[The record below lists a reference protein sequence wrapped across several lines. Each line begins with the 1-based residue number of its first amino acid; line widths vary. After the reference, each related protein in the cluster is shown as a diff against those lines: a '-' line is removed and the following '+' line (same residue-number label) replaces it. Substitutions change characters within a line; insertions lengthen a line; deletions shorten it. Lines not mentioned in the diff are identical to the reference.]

1 MMRLCASTM
10 DSVGLGTGLCLTNNL
25 FGSIIIWWTVWW
37 PIGQPELSESS
48 KFLDVFHQN
57 QTRSGGRTVRLN
69 HEIDCLFP
77 SPFSTQFVSSHS
89 VFGHLFC
96 LPFFTPSLLR
106 LPFVEIPL
114 SLSHSL
120 CFRGY
125 LYRVFRARIF
135 SLSLKS
141 LFSLGDGVLKFRAW
155 TLPLV
160 L

>member
-1 MMRLCASTM
+1 MRLCASTM
-10 DSVGLGTGLCLTNNL
+10 DSVGLGTGLCLANNL
-25 FGSIIIWWTVWW
+25 FGSIIIWWAVWW

-57 QTRSGGRTVRLN
+57 QARSGGRTVRLN

-114 SLSHSL
+114 SLS
-120 CFRGY
+120 
-125 LYRVFRARIF
+125 
-135 SLSLKS
+135 LSLLSRLLVSGLWGTDILTLTQVS
-141 LFSLGDGVLKFRAW
+141 LFSW
-155 TLPLV
+155 
-160 L
+160 